1 MKPGNMTSCILVIF
15 HECPLSP
22 LGRESLNVTLKKPSS
37 EEVVVKAITSTP
49 FKKAFGSK
57 REHPIGGVS

>member
-1 MKPGNMTSCILVIF
+1 MT
-15 HECPLSP
+15 P
-22 LGRESLNVTLKKPSS
+22 KKPSS

-57 REHPIGGVS
+57 REHPIGGIS